1 MTEELLGELVPI
13 GGGDAI
19 PLARAVMTVGR
30 RESNDICLR
39 FANVSGQHCEFVF
52 KKGVWTIRDLASQN
66 GVKINGDK
74 VLTTEPRP
82 LRPGDSLQ
90 ISSHKFKIEYHIEEE
105 ARSYLQEM
113 LDQGEDIFSQSLME
127 KAGLTKP
134 KGQRD
139 DDE

>member
-1 MTEELLGELVPI
+1 MSEVVLGELVPI
-13 GGGDAI
+13 GGGDSI
-19 PLARAVMTVGR
+19 PLARPVMTVGR

-39 FANVSGQHCEFVF
+39 FANVSGQPCEFAYSLGF
-52 KKGVWTIRDLASQN
+52 WTVRDLNSQN

-82 LRPGDSLQ
+82 LRPGDAIQ

-105 ARSYLQEM
+105 AREHLQQK

-127 KAGLTKP
+127 KAGLSKP
-134 KGQRD
+134 KGRRED
-139 DDE
+139 D